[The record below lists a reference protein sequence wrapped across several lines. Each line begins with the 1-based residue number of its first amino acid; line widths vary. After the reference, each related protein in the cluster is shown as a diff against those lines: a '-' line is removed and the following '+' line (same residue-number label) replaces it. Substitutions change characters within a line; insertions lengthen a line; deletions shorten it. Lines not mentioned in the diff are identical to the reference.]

1 MTLPL
6 SRKGAAPAST
16 VRAARPG
23 RGGPRPDRR
32 RSDGAWPWLFVAP
45 LLAGVL
51 VFYIWPILQT
61 AYYSFTTWGVFGGAT
76 WSGISNYV
84 QLIGDPQLW
93 LSLVNTLIYTGIVL
107 IGIPLAVWLASLI
120 NTPGLRFAQL
130 YRVLFFLPYVA
141 MPAAIALVWRIMFNG
156 DFGILNWLLERFGIT
171 GPYWLSTPG
180 FALIAVSVVG
190 LWSSLGFSMIV
201 LGAGLKDIPPELYE
215 AAELD
220 GASPARRFRSI
231 TVPLLTPSIF
241 FVLIITTISS
251 FQLFDLLY
259 AMLGPN
265 NAVLPKTMS
274 LVFYFYQAGFVQ
286 NAKGLAAAI
295 AMFIFVLIGIVTMI
309 QFRVQRR
316 WVNNV

>member
-1 MTLPL
+1 MTVLD
-6 SRKGAAPAST
+6 KGTVPVRPA
-16 VRAARPG
+16 VARAG
-23 RGGPRPDRR
+23 RGGPRPDGRR
-32 RSDGAWPWLFVAP
+32 QRKYDGLWPWLFIAP
-45 LLAGVL
+45 LVAGVL

-76 WSGISNYV
+76 WSGASNYAE
-84 QLIGDPQLW
+84 LITDPQLW
-93 LSLVNTLIYTGIVL
+93 RSLLNTLIYTAIVL
-107 IGIPLAVWLASLI
+107 LGVPLAIWLASLL

-156 DFGILNWLLERFGIT
+156 DYGVLNRVLLLFGVK
-171 GPYWLSTPG
+171 GPYWLSTEW
-180 FALIAVSVVG
+180 FALVAVSVVG

-220 GASPARRFRSI
+220 GASRSRRFRSI

-259 AMLGPN
+259 AMLGPR
-265 NAVLPKTMS
+265 NAVLPSTMS
-274 LVFYFYQAGFVQ
+274 LVFYFYQSGFVD

-295 AMFIFVLIGIVTMI
+295 AMFIFVLIGIVTLI
-309 QFRVQRR
+309 QFRFQRR
-316 WVNNV
+316 WVTRG